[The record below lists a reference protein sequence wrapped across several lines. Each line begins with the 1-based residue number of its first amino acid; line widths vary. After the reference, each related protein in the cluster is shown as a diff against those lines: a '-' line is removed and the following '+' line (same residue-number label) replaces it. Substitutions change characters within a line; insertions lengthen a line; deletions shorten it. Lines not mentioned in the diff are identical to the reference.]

1 MPAKQFS
8 LPRCPTKQV
17 ECPQMRFVCQAALL
31 SMLVV
36 SSLACGQERT
46 KPTSQ
51 SDPAPLELK
60 LTKGPLWKGNC
71 LELSVQRTNLSKSS
85 IFLDATYEG
94 IKIYSTVSDTANTL
108 GQGSGEA
115 WMLVYGWTDVV
126 SEPIKLAPGA
136 RRQNTLCIAET
147 FPVKETGQEIL
158 RQVRVQGK
166 LRIVAG
172 YEIPA
177 WRIID
182 QSQGKGRRTYVR
194 MADNLN
200 HWTFGEVVLE
210 ILIPCP
216 NGIGTNDC
224 LSPPQ
229 IFPGEHDVR
238 TFELEPPAIEFQPP
252 PLPILPIDRPL
263 PPKPPHSS

>member
-1 MPAKQFS
+1 
-8 LPRCPTKQV
+8 
-17 ECPQMRFVCQAALL
+17 L
-31 SMLVV
+31 STLVV
-36 SSLACGQERT
+36 SSPACGQKFTEA
-46 KPTSQ
+46 KSQ
-51 SDPAPLELK
+51 SGPPPAELK
-60 LTKGPLWKGNC
+60 LTKTTRWKDNC
-71 LELSVQRTNLSKSS
+71 LEVSVQRTNLSKS
-85 IFLDATYEG
+85 FVFFDATYSEG
-94 IKIYSTVSDTANTL
+94 LKIYSSVNDAANTL
-108 GQGSGEA
+108 GQGAGEA

-126 SEPIKLAPGA
+126 REPVKLGPGA
-136 RRQNTLCIAET
+136 RRRSTLCIPAT
-147 FPVKETGQEIL
+147 FPVNESGKEIL